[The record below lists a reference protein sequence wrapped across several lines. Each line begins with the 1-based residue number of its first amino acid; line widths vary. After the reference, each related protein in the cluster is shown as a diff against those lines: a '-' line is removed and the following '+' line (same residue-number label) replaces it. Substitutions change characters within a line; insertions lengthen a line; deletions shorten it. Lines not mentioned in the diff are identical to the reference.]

1 MNLIYIIKSKSAS
14 KELEK
19 MLEVFTSATKCVF
32 IDDILNPPDL
42 TNVKILF
49 ALELDD
55 IGYCLDVFGMISI
68 LYKRGHSSLQGSTG
82 AVLIH
87 SKSELFTKSA
97 ANNLIF
103 LANEL
108 GCTFI
113 GHPLVE
119 ATASLSNF
127 LTWQK
132 TMDMPLE
139 AICLEQCQKLRNR
152 LINDNIIKFNTPKIL
167 ALHASFNKTSNT
179 LKLWNKIKQNISNCN
194 IEELNVENGT
204 IHDCIGCTFKTCIHY
219 SKQNSC
225 FYGGFMVSE
234 IVPAIEKAD
243 VVVLVC
249 PNYNDA
255 ISANLT
261 AVINRTTALY
271 RKMSF
276 NEKYIFSVV
285 VSGNSGSD
293 SVVKQLIG
301 ALNINKGFR
310 LPSNFTIM
318 ATANDPGAINN
329 VPDIDNKA
337 EAFTKN
343 MIFQIKK

>member
-1 MNLIYIIKSKSAS
+1 MNLIYIIKSKDTS
-14 KELEK
+14 KELDK
-19 MLEVFTSATKCVF
+19 MLSVFTSTTKCVF

-42 TNVKILF
+42 TNTKILF

-55 IGYCLDVFGMISI
+55 IGYCSEVFAVISI
-68 LYKRGHSSLQGSTG
+68 LTKRGPTSLKDSTG

-97 ANNLIF
+97 ANNLVF

-108 GCTFI
+108 GCSFI
-113 GHPLVE
+113 GHPLIE
-119 ATASLSNF
+119 ATASLNNF

-132 TMDMPLE
+132 TMDMPLGE
-139 AICLEQCQKLRNR
+139 ICIQQCIKLHNR
-152 LINDNIIKFNTPKIL
+152 LLNDHIIKFETPKIL
-167 ALHASFNKTSNT
+167 ALHASHKNTSNT
-179 LKLWNKIKQNISNCN
+179 LKLWNMIKQNVSGCD

-225 FYGGFMVSE
+225 FYGGFMISE

-276 NEKYIFSVV
+276 NEKYLFSVV

-293 SVVKQLIG
+293 SVAKQLIG
-301 ALNINKGFR
+301 SLNINKGFR
-310 LPSNFTIM
+310 LPSYSTIM
-318 ATANDPGAINN
+318 ATANDPGAINRVTN
-329 VPDIDNKA
+329 IDKKA
-337 EAFTKN
+337 KFFAKN
-343 MIFQIKK
+343 MLLQIKK